1 MQSIETKK
9 TSTALALAAEL
20 IEDTRSLG
28 YIRDDS
34 KPKVVDI
41 DDVEE
46 EVVLPWYKQYWL
58 VIMTQWES
66 LKEAI
71 MPDITITLT
80 DTQYKGLQYAAA
92 DPQDWADNALTN
104 RARIAN
110 DEIISM
116 YTNRALDEGVA
127 IPATRELIVADAF
140 TRSWAKTAAQV
151 QAEAEAQETP

>member
-1 MQSIETKK
+1 
-9 TSTALALAAEL
+9 
-20 IEDTRSLG
+20 
-28 YIRDDS
+28 
-34 KPKVVDI
+34 
-41 DDVEE
+41 
-46 EVVLPWYKQYWL
+46 
-58 VIMTQWES
+58 
-66 LKEAI
+66 
-71 MPDITITLT
+71 MPNITITLT

-140 TRSWAKTAAQV
+140 TRGWAKTAEQRN
-151 QAEAEAQETP
+151 AEAEAASETP

>member
-1 MQSIETKK
+1 
-9 TSTALALAAEL
+9 
-20 IEDTRSLG
+20 
-28 YIRDDS
+28 
-34 KPKVVDI
+34 
-41 DDVEE
+41 
-46 EVVLPWYKQYWL
+46 
-58 VIMTQWES
+58 
-66 LKEAI
+66 

-80 DTQYKGLQYAAA
+80 DTQYKGLQYAAL

-140 TRSWAKTAAQV
+140 TRGWAKTAAQLN
-151 QAEAEAQETP
+151 AEAEASETP

>member
-1 MQSIETKK
+1 
-9 TSTALALAAEL
+9 
-20 IEDTRSLG
+20 
-28 YIRDDS
+28 
-34 KPKVVDI
+34 
-41 DDVEE
+41 
-46 EVVLPWYKQYWL
+46 
-58 VIMTQWES
+58 
-66 LKEAI
+66 
-71 MPDITITLT
+71 MPNITITLT

-140 TRSWAKTAAQV
+140 TRGWAKTAAQLN
-151 QAEAEAQETP
+151 AEAEASETP